1 MTDTEGLLLRVIV
14 HPANVQDR
22 AAVPWVLEDIEAEFP
37 RLKVIWADSG
47 YNGKGRKWVQ
57 KNTSIDFQIVTRPY
71 HNFRGWWVAE
81 GQPVPPP
88 PPKGFQVVK
97 RRWVVERTFGWIGRN
112 RQLSKEYDTNSEHT
126 VAWMYLAMTRLM
138 LRRLTN
144 NIDHGYNSRAEISK
158 VVAK

>member
-1 MTDTEGLLLRVIV
+1 MGSEEHFHRLPDCHEALPQL
-14 HPANVQDR
+14 
-22 AAVPWVLEDIEAEFP
+22 PWV
-37 RLKVIWADSG
+37 V
-47 YNGKGRKWVQ
+47 GRRRA
-57 KNTSIDFQIVTRPY
+57 TRP
-71 HNFRGWWVAE
+71 A
-81 GQPVPPP
+81 P